1 MNKKYMLRILS
12 YTKKFKIYTVFA
24 ILTALISVI
33 PVLVSPYL
41 IGTSIDFMMKGGTD
55 GFTSIKRVL
64 LLLAFLYIA
73 GTFSTWLSIQLTN
86 HVTYGTIND
95 IRSQLIKKVNTL
107 PIKFFDQ
114 NSHGDIINR
123 FTNDMDSISDGL
135 LQGLTTL
142 LTGILTILGALFLMI
157 FLSPQMTLIVL
168 FCTPFTFLM
177 GQYIAKYSFRMYQDQ
192 AKHLGALNGYITEMI
207 HGQKTVRAFHHE
219 EQAINRFSYLNQNL
233 HVAGV
238 NAQFYGSLVNPTT
251 RLVNNITYSLV
262 GAIGCLFALSGTVS
276 IGEISSF
283 LIYANLFA
291 KPFNEM
297 AGVLT
302 QMQSASASAQRV
314 FQIMD
319 TVSETPDSKDAITLH
334 SSSGEVTLEHVSF
347 SYSPDTSLL
356 SDINLHINSGSKVA
370 IVGHTGSGK
379 TTLVNLLLRFYDVNQ
394 GTILLDHIP
403 VTSITRDCLRNNFGM
418 VLQDTYLFNGSIRE
432 NIAFGRPD
440 ASLSDVTE
448 AAKSASIH
456 EFILSLPNGYDTII
470 TNSGDNLSLGQRQ
483 LLTIAR
489 VMLLDPPILIL
500 DEATS
505 NIDTRT
511 EISIQKAF
519 QQMLKGRT
527 SFIIAH
533 RLKTIQDSDLIL
545 VMDHGNIVEQGTH
558 DQLMKLH
565 GHYESLYQ
573 NQFATTH

>member
-1 MNKKYMLRILS
+1 
-12 YTKKFKIYTVFA
+12 
-24 ILTALISVI
+24 
-33 PVLVSPYL
+33 
-41 IGTSIDFMMKGGTD
+41 MMKGGTD
-55 GFTSIKRVL
+55 WFYFNLKRVL

-177 GQYIAKYSFRMYQDQ
+177 GQYIAKNSFRMYQDQ

-334 SSSGEVTLEHVSF
+334 SSSGDVTLEHVSF

-403 VTSITRDCLRNNFGM
+403 LTSITRDCLRNNFGM

-440 ASLSDVTE
+440 ASLSDVTA

-533 RLKTIQDSDLIL
+533 RLKTIQDADLIL